1 MWQCKIYAEKG
12 RAGCR
17 SPILYT
23 VELNEI
29 MRQTAHLIIT
39 NKDKIMNDL
48 VAIYSQLSSEF
59 ETNKDIAK
67 CKLLIKSRLK
77 YKDKL
82 LDLNVNGKITD
93 NEFEERNNGF
103 NNEIKDIE
111 NKISKMI
118 KESVKNKSMEISKET
133 LQGLISQE
141 LLFNNGLGKQLTDA
155 ILERIEV
162 YCKDN
167 KNKIDLK
174 LYLKTTSNEMCF
186 EIERKRACAT
196 SVRYIPY
203 ICSGQI

>member
-1 MWQCKIYAEKG
+1 
-12 RAGCR
+12 
-17 SPILYT
+17 
-23 VELNEI
+23 
-29 MRQTAHLIIT
+29 
-39 NKDKIMNDL
+39 
-48 VAIYSQLSSEF
+48 
-59 ETNKDIAK
+59 
-67 CKLLIKSRLK
+67 LK

-103 NNEIKDIE
+103 NDEIEDIE

-118 KESVKNKSMEISKET
+118 KENVKNKSMEIPKET

-141 LLFNNGLGKQLTDA
+141 LLFKNGLGKQLTDA
-155 ILERIEV
+155 ILERVEV
-162 YCKDN
+162 YNKDN
-167 KNKIDLK
+167 KNEIDLK

-186 EIERKRACAT
+186 KIERKRACAT